1 MESIQIL
8 NLNIGQCILFWYL
21 CIYIYLN
28 IKKIGMVFGSLIS
41 GKIADR
47 RGRRVCMMFSCI
59 LQFITAV
66 SFSLM
71 WGPV

>member
-1 MESIQIL
+1 
-8 NLNIGQCILFWYL
+8 
-21 CIYIYLN
+21 
-28 IKKIGMVFGSLIS
+28 MVFGSLIS

>member
-1 MESIQIL
+1 MVSVFYF
-8 NLNIGQCILFWYL
+8 G
-21 CIYIYLN
+21 IYVYMYLN

-47 RGRRVCMMFSCI
+47 RGRRACMMFSCI